1 MSRKVEQEAPLALTA
16 EPNGNLIRVSGAL
29 TFASVVAGID
39 AFKPFCAHGEQG
51 TPLTLDFTHTTH
63 MDSAGLA
70 LLLQWKRM
78 AHAVGRSI
86 KFHSLPSQA
95 RNLAAVFGLANLL
108 DPGSTS

>member
-1 MSRKVEQEAPLALTA
+1 MLTA
-16 EPNGNLIRVSGAL
+16 DPNGTLIRVSGAL
-29 TFASVVAGID
+29 TFASVVAGIE
-39 AFKPFCAHGEQG
+39 AFKPFCTHGQAS
-51 TPLTLDFTHTTH
+51 PMTLDFTQTTH

-86 KFHSLPSQA
+86 QFHALPDQT

-108 DPGSTS
+108 DPDSTS

>member
-1 MSRKVEQEAPLALTA
+1 MLTA
-16 EPNGNLIRVSGAL
+16 DPNGTLIRVSGAL

-39 AFKPFCAHGEQG
+39 AFKPFCAHDQG
-51 TPLTLDFTHTTH
+51 TPLTMDFTETTH

-86 KFHSLPSQA
+86 QFRSLPDQT
-95 RNLAAVFGLANLL
+95 RNLAAVFGLAKLL
-108 DPGSTS
+108 DPDSTS

>member
-1 MSRKVEQEAPLALTA
+1 MSRKTEQSDPLILTA
-16 EPNGNLIRVSGAL
+16 DPNGTLIQVAGGL

-39 AFKPFCAHGEQG
+39 AFKPFCTQG
-51 TPLTLDFTHTTH
+51 QAAPLTMDFTQTTH

-86 KFHSLPSQA
+86 QFHSLPDQT

-108 DPGSTS
+108 DPVSTS

>member
-1 MSRKVEQEAPLALTA
+1 MSRKAEQKAPLTLTA
-16 EPNGNLIRVSGAL
+16 EPNGTLIRVSGAL

-39 AFKPFCAHGEQG
+39 TFKPFCTQGQG
-51 TPLTLDFTHTTH
+51 TPLTLDFTQTTH

-86 KFHSLPSQA
+86 QFHSLPDQT
-95 RNLAAVFGLANLL
+95 RNLAAVFGLAKLL

>member
-1 MSRKVEQEAPLALTA
+1 MSRKTEQSDPLTLTA
-16 EPNGNLIRVSGAL
+16 DPNSTLIRVAGGL

-39 AFKPFCAHGEQG
+39 AFKPFCTPGQG
-51 TPLTLDFTHTTH
+51 TPLILDFTETTH

-86 KFHSLPSQA
+86 QFHALPDQT
-95 RNLAAVFGLANLL
+95 RNLAAVFGLTNLL
-108 DPGSTS
+108 DPVSTS